1 MTLILNVVPWPRP
14 GVIFQTAWSQGAARS
29 VQSMLTA
36 DESRGAGSSRW
47 VKYVGEREAFRGT
60 RRMTR
65 LVHYTTDTPIP
76 EPASI
81 PGKSHIFG
89 TPPARPVGLS
99 PARSTTIAAVI
110 EQPQMAIMKPG
121 RQAVSE
127 ALPQSWQRCSR
138 QALVRRMS

>member
-29 VQSMLTA
+29 VQAMLTA

-89 TPPARPVGLS
+89 TPPARRRAI
-99 PARSTTIAAVI
+99 AREVHDYRGGHRAAADGDY
-110 EQPQMAIMKPG
+110 ETWTPG
-121 RQAVSE
+121 G
-127 ALPQSWQRCSR
+127 
-138 QALVRRMS
+138 